1 MTNAERTYTVT
12 GMSCGHCVASV
23 QEEVAEVACV
33 ERVDVDLATGR
44 LDVAGSGFS
53 DEDIQAAVTGAG
65 YGLAELAPDG
75 GHGGDT
81 GD

>member
-1 MTNAERTYTVT
+1 MTNAQRTYTVT

-23 QEEVAEVACV
+23 QEEVAEVRGV
-33 ERVDVDLATGR
+33 ERVDVDLDSGR

-65 YGLAELAPDG
+65 YALAAPARNG
-75 GHGGDT
+75 GEGGDA